1 MKLCSPLMLVTLLSF
16 ASASMAET
24 TTAANCTPEELLK
37 KAEETAITINTIA
50 GGDAAK
56 AERLHT
62 QLMELQQRSPA
73 PTEIGACAVYEHI
86 IQELKKNAA

>member
-16 ASASMAET
+16 A
-24 TTAANCTPEELLK
+24 TAALADTATPATCTPEELLK

-56 AERLHT
+56 AEQLHT
-62 QLMELQQRSPA
+62 QLMELQRRSPA
-73 PTEIGACAVYEHI
+73 PSENGACAAYDHI